1 MRELETRNQ
10 NAETRRATLS
20 WRSAA
25 KIAWRDMRSSTGKF
39 LFVALSVAIGVAALT
54 GVRGFSGA
62 FRQALLLNARSIM
75 AADISARM
83 FQQPTPAEQ
92 AQLDAMRK
100 QGMEMTSVTE
110 MVSMASTPANPN
122 PLLVSLKAVNPA
134 QYPFYGKV
142 TVQPAGSLS
151 SLLTDGTVVVGDDL
165 LMRLHTQV
173 GEQLKIGGRLFRI
186 AGVVVSEP
194 DRLSSSMGLGPRV
207 LMTQHALEQTDLL
220 QPGSRSAQRYLFKLP
235 ADQRDAVDS
244 VKAKIEQ
251 MLPEA
256 QVTDFRETNPALTE
270 GLDRSTSMLS
280 LMSLVA
286 MVLGALGVA
295 MAMRAHLQQRLD
307 TIAIMKSMG
316 ARSSQILRIYLL
328 QTLLLGI
335 AGGLLGVMLGV
346 GVQSAFPLLL
356 KKYIALQP
364 DMHLQLRAI
373 LTGIGTGILTTLLFT
388 LPPLLDIRNVRPSLI
403 FRRAVD
409 EGEAP
414 DTEKR
419 WSFWLGKLA
428 KHRAQLLAMLLIL
441 AGLAA
446 IATTLSDSATVGKWF
461 AVGLLAALI
470 ALLGMSAALLRGLR
484 WFLAKTRLHLPSQ
497 VRHGLANLYRPGNQ
511 SAAVLAAL
519 GTGVMLILTVF
530 LMQQA
535 VVGELNLTASPD
547 IPNVFL
553 VDISARELDGVVK
566 LMEQQPGLR
575 GPVETLPVVSA
586 RLLSIDGVPTEKLR
600 LEHYP
605 RRMLQSTSLS
615 WADQLPKGT
624 KVLHGAWWQAGST
637 APQIAVNDRTAQ
649 RLHLHLGSHMVFSAN
664 DREIAVTVVA
674 LTKSDGQHAYSR
686 SSFIVPQSL
695 LSGFPTIWYGAV
707 HIDPA
712 QVATAQRAL
721 YAAYPTITVINVAD
735 ALETIRGVVMQ
746 IALVVQFLAVFSI
759 FAGIIILASS
769 IAGTRYRRTR
779 EVVVL
784 KTLGATRMRIAS
796 VFSVEFL
803 VLGVVAG
810 TVGVIFANL
819 LTHVLLKRM
828 DVRFHFNWIALV
840 AGILGTALI
849 ADVTGWLASYRI
861 LGQKPLEVLREE

>member
-649 RLHLHLGSHMVFSAN
+649 RLHLHLGSHMVLSAIV
-664 DREIAVTVVA
+664 REIAVTVVA